1 MNTLWQDIRYAMRV
15 IAKSPG
21 FSIVAVITLALG
33 VGANTAIF
41 SVVNAVLLRSL
52 PFKDPDSLAVI
63 WANNT
68 REGKPRYPISPAN
81 FVDLRDQNQSFEQI
95 AAYSTFNPTSTLTG
109 IGEPKSVIQS
119 MVSTNLFDVLGVTA
133 SLGRTFVPEE
143 AQIGHDRVAL
153 LSYAFWQRHLGG
165 DSGIVGQA
173 LTFSGTP
180 YTVIGVMPQG
190 FYFLNH
196 DTDVWVPL
204 SFNPQIHPSLAIT
217 NRAGGGFGI
226 IGRMKPGVNLEQASS
241 EMQGLARRL
250 EEQYPEANS
259 GIGATLIPLHQQ
271 VTSEIR
277 PALLVLFGAVGLV
290 LLIACANVATLLLAR
305 AKTRAREIAVRA
317 ALGATRARLIRQLLT
332 ESVLLAFTGGLAG
345 LAVASFGIQFLLS
358 LSPAEIPRRDEIGID
373 FWVLTF
379 TLGLSIFTGVI
390 FGIAPALQASRPD
403 LNESLKEGGRSA
415 GLGRHRLQRTLV
427 VAEIAL
433 TLVLLVGAGLLI
445 RSFARLMDTDPGFKV
460 NNLLTMNLA
469 APPSRATSAPQLAA
483 YYQELF
489 SRIESLPG
497 VQSVGTV
504 TRLPLSARGGVT
516 TFMRIEGN
524 PVPENERPEME
535 FRRASANYFTA
546 MGIPLVNGRFF
557 NEQDNLQSTPVFIIN
572 ETAARRFWPGED
584 PVGKR
589 INTSPNPA
597 APFYPIVGVVGD
609 IKHFGL
615 DSDPRPEVYIASE
628 QAPPSA
634 PIMVVRTTSDPANIA
649 AAVRAQVQAISPDVP
664 IDTPLLMNEVVSASV
679 AGRRFNMLLLGIFAV
694 LATVLAGV
702 GLYGVM
708 SYMVTQRTP
717 EIGIRM
723 ALGAEKSHVLRLIV
737 GHVFV
742 LTAAGIGIGLVA
754 AFGLTQLMSSLIF
767 GISATDPIAFGVV
780 SLLLMAVSLL
790 AGYLPARR
798 AIKIDPIVALRHE

>member
-1 MNTLWQDIRYAMRV
+1 MNTLWHDIRYAMRV
-15 IAKSPG
+15 LAKSPG
-21 FSIVAVITLALG
+21 FSLVAIITLALG

-52 PFKDPDSLAVI
+52 PFKDPDRLAII

-95 AAYSTFNPTSTLTG
+95 AAYPTFTPTATLTG
-109 IGEPKSVIQS
+109 VGEPKAVIQS
-119 MVSTNLFDVLGVTA
+119 MVSTNLFEVLKVEA
-133 SLGRTFVPEE
+133 SLGRTFVAEE
-143 AQIGHDRVAL
+143 GQIGRDRVAL

-165 DSGIVGQA
+165 DPGIVGQT
-173 LTFSGTP
+173 LTLSGTP

-190 FYFLNH
+190 FYFLNR
-196 DTDVWVPL
+196 DTDMWVPL
-204 SFNPQIHPSLAIT
+204 SFNPQMHPSLAIT

-226 IGRMKPGVNLEQASS
+226 IGRLKPGVTLEQAGS
-241 EMQGLARRL
+241 EMQGLAGRL
-250 EEQYPEANS
+250 EEQYPEANN
-259 GIGATLIPLHQQ
+259 GIAATLIPLHEQ

-277 PALLVLFGAVGLV
+277 PALLVLFGAVGFV

-317 ALGATRARLIRQLLT
+317 ALGATRSRLIKQLLT
-332 ESVLLAFTGGLAG
+332 ESVLLAITGGLIG
-345 LAVASFGIQFLLS
+345 LVIAFLGIKFLLA

-373 FWVLTF
+373 IWALTF

-445 RSFARLMDTDPGFKV
+445 RSFVRLMDTDPGFKAS
-460 NNLLTMNLA
+460 NLLTMNLT

-489 SRIESLPG
+489 GRIESLPG
-497 VQSVGTV
+497 VQSAGTV

-516 TFMRIEGN
+516 TFMRIEGR
-524 PVPENERPEME
+524 PVAENERPELE

-546 MGIPLVNGRFF
+546 MGIPLISGRFF
-557 NEQDNLQSTPVFIIN
+557 NQQDNPQSTPVFIIN

-597 APFYPIVGVVGD
+597 APFWPIVGVVGD
-609 IKHFGL
+609 IRHFGL
-615 DSDPRPEVYIASE
+615 DSDPRPEVYISCD
-628 QAPPSA
+628 QSPPSV
-634 PIMVVRTTSDPANIA
+634 PILVVRTTNDPATIA

-664 IDTPLLMNEVVSASV
+664 VDTPLLMNEVVSASV
-679 AGRRFNMLLLGIFAV
+679 AGRRFNMLLLGIFAA

-708 SYMVTQRTP
+708 SYMVTQRTS
-717 EIGIRM
+717 EIGIRI
-723 ALGAEKSHVLRLIV
+723 ALGAGRADILRLIV
-737 GHVFV
+737 GHVFL
-742 LTAAGIGIGLVA
+742 LTAVGIGTGLIA
-754 AFGLTQLMSSLIF
+754 AFGLTRLMSSLIF
-767 GISATDPIAFGVV
+767 GISLTDPVAFGGV
-780 SLLLMAVSLL
+780 SLLLMIVSLL

-798 AIKIDPIVALRHE
+798 AMKIDPMVALRYE